1 MYREVFKTIGRLL
14 EMRKI
19 FKSKKLLTFILTL
32 VMVLSM
38 SSFAFADILNVT
50 VEFTQEHAGISGWPQ
65 GPITLAID
73 DTVYLKSYFTMVEAT
88 SPTINPLGDT
98 TSVMD
103 AILKA
108 AHSIPKTVI
117 TGVDLDPQYGDPGA
131 YISAIDDKVTWNE
144 YWEFTDPVTGK
155 LMAHSEGEGW
165 TAYVTP
171 DGGTETEPWE
181 YLSRIKLED
190 GDAIRFDFSF
200 YEYEWEK

>member
-1 MYREVFKTIGRLL
+1 
-14 EMRKI
+14 MRKI
-19 FKSKKLLTFILTL
+19 FKSKKLLTFVLTL

-38 SSFAFADILNVT
+38 SSFAFADTLNFT
-50 VEFTQEHAGISGWPQ
+50 VEFTQEGNGISGWPQ
-65 GPITLAID
+65 GPIVLSMD
-73 DTVYLKSYFTMVEAT
+73 DTVASKPYFET
-88 SPTINPLGDT
+88 SQNESSPIINPLGDT

>member
-19 FKSKKLLTFILTL
+19 FKSKKLLTFVLTL
-32 VMVLSM
+32 IMVLSM
-38 SSFAFADILNVT
+38 SSFAFADTLNVT
-50 VEFTQEHAGISGWPQ
+50 VEFTQEGNAISGWPQ
-65 GPITLAID
+65 GPIALNIS
-73 DTVYLKSYFTMVEAT
+73 TVSDKDYFTTPEKNST
-88 SPTINPLGDT
+88 TINPLGDT
-98 TSVMD
+98 TSIMD

-131 YISAIDDKVTWNE
+131 YVSAIDDKVTWNE